1 MFDLPLD
8 DLPLDDFTQDDLSPS
23 AGCEPVKVL
32 FENADWRVAADGLEH
47 RGTGYFIARETIAQ
61 RRGDLWEWPMHLA
74 EKSWCTPRSFREA
87 FLAAVTAFGIETDS
101 GLSQSFAM
109 AFGLV
114 AGTGTRR
121 GEAGFVALGDQ
132 RGSAGD
138 AACWRAG
145 GFADGRGGTPA
156 RRSLR
161 LFGSASSPN
170 FPAAIQDVFVRRDRF
185 SQIAPGSSCRT
196 RRITAQTPRRSKVS
210 TAS

>member
-23 AGCEPVKVL
+23 AGCEPVAVL

-47 RGTGYFIARETIAQ
+47 RGTGYFIARETLAQ

-121 GEAGFVALGDQ
+121 GEAGFVALGDLV
-132 RGSAGD
+132 RPKPAGSG
-138 AACWRAG
+138 AARK
-145 GFADGRGGTPA
+145 RNPTSEA
-156 RRSLR
+156 RL
-161 LFGSASSPN
+161 A
-170 FPAAIQDVFVRRDRF
+170 
-185 SQIAPGSSCRT
+185 T
-196 RRITAQTPRRSKVS
+196 RRVGAPVDSRTGEAARQRV
-210 TAS
+210 AL